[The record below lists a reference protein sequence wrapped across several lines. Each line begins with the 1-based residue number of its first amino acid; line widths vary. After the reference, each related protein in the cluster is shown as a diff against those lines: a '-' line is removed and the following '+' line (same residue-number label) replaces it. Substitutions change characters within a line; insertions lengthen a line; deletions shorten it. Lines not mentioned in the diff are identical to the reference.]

1 VDAFMDWARAHASLV
16 TAVGGIIVFF
26 SWVVTNTI
34 SNRLAATRSAV
45 DRTTADDMVQ
55 RLDRLRRGYREIKA
69 VVSRLDI
76 LMSELN
82 PTSSFSSLGHDPTT
96 NARLR
101 ETAALLQTAQ
111 TSFFEHEDLQELV
124 HAVDRLAS
132 TQELPAPLRTR
143 LTKVPLCDRHI
154 ACYRRQHA
162 GWQILTQM
170 PLSPRQDS
178 TSGTT
183 SRINRSS

>member
-26 SWVVTNTI
+26 SWLVTNTI

-45 DRTTADDMVQ
+45 DRTTADDDMVQ

-82 PTSSFSSLGHDPTT
+82 PTSSFSSL
-96 NARLR
+96 
-101 ETAALLQTAQ
+101 
-111 TSFFEHEDLQELV
+111 
-124 HAVDRLAS
+124 
-132 TQELPAPLRTR
+132 
-143 LTKVPLCDRHI
+143 
-154 ACYRRQHA
+154 
-162 GWQILTQM
+162 
-170 PLSPRQDS
+170 DS
-178 TSGTT
+178 WSIG
-183 SRINRSS
+183 